1 MKRRSQIFASGLAAV
16 AMSFSMLGAANA
28 DTVKIGV
35 NQPLTGPIAA
45 SGNYVLE
52 GAKIAA
58 DEINAAGGVNGNKIE
73 LVVEDNKGNPT
84 ESANVT
90 EKLIVRDKVPVIL
103 GAWGS
108 TLTLAAMPKLMEYKV
123 PMVVET
129 SSSVKIT
136 KSGNPYVFRIAP
148 TSAIE
153 ADNFVEMI
161 KPLGIKKADML
172 VVNNDWGRGAAAEFR
187 RVLEANGVEVGK
199 ELIMDAAAQDMSSQL
214 SEIKGTDADTLFVTT
229 AVEQLTLLLKQ
240 AQSLGI
246 DRQIITTGGS
256 QNPDQLI
263 DHAGSAAEGSKHLLF
278 FTPWVPEETANPE
291 MAKAFIAEWE
301 KRGLNKA
308 GLTESFRGYDGIKT
322 IAAALKKVEGEPT
335 AEKITKALWEVDL
348 AALNGNIK
356 FRKDGGDGA
365 KASAQYDANTY
376 LVEIKDGKV
385 VMVQ

>member
-1 MKRRSQIFASGLAAV
+1 
-16 AMSFSMLGAANA
+16 MSFSMLGAANA